1 MKDVNFMK
9 QLPKANKVVEFIE
22 YFELD
27 AEICDLPDQLKK
39 MYEQLK
45 YVDRFM
51 KQSLVVLER

>member
-1 MKDVNFMK
+1 MK

-51 KQSLVVLER
+51 KQSLVILER